1 MCLLVIV
8 SHFHKNGLQATNSN
22 AKFYLITHP
31 NSLTLFIYD
40 DKPANSK
47 THLLAMMNFR
57 LILSPLHLP
66 VRAF

>member
-31 NSLTLFIYD
+31 AKFI
-40 DKPANSK
+40 
-47 THLLAMMNFR
+47 LAFY
-57 LILSPLHLP
+57 L
-66 VRAF
+66 